1 MSGAYLPGD
10 TRQRIQDLIK
20 DSSITQAELA
30 GIIGL
35 SESAFSRYLKGQTEM
50 LGDGYIIKI
59 AKHFN
64 VSTDFLL
71 GETNIPDRKNY
82 DIEELGISAEAAK
95 LLYTGRLDSRVLNL
109 LLENPHFPQLLALL
123 ARYQKEIVRSGIA
136 AMNQQLTFI
145 NSLLLA
151 QAESVPDSAGA
162 ATQLAADLKGVRMP
176 ATIGNGTFLFGA
188 GSAMTNDFILA
199 GGNLAAETGSS
210 NALGALT
217 VTTNA
222 TLTVEAGGQ
231 LSFASF
237 VAGSGLQPKAV
248 IIDAPLTG
256 DCVRIGTDASGLT
269 AEQRTF
275 FRWKDGTA
283 LHRVRIDGR
292 GYLHPLMLGIVF
304 SVR

>member
-20 DSSITQAELA
+20 DSNITQAELA

-35 SESAFSRYLKGQTEM
+35 SESALSRYLKGQTEM

-71 GETNIPDRKNY
+71 GETDIPDRKNY
-82 DIEELGISAEAAK
+82 DIEELGISVEAAK

-109 LLENPHFPQLLALL
+109 LLENPHFPRLLALL

-145 NSLLLA
+145 NSLLLE

-162 ATQLAADLKGVRMP
+162 ATQLAADLRDVHMPVINADTTAIQNLFMLIVRDIKEQGETIAADSNAVTAQVLQRLREELSKGQDSLDLRRIT
-176 ATIGNGTFLFGA
+176 AEDLTGA
-188 GSAMTNDFILA
+188 VMRAVSIADIPEDALQGLGSAFK
-199 GGNLAAETGSS
+199 
-210 NALGALT
+210 T
-217 VTTNA
+217 VLDEMRNSTHD
-222 TLTVEAGGQ
+222 E
-231 LSFASF
+231 
-237 VAGSGLQPKAV
+237 
-248 IIDAPLTG
+248 
-256 DCVRIGTDASGLT
+256 
-269 AEQRTF
+269 
-275 FRWKDGTA
+275 
-283 LHRVRIDGR
+283 
-292 GYLHPLMLGIVF
+292 
-304 SVR
+304 

>member
-71 GETNIPDRKNY
+71 GETDIPDRKNY

-123 ARYQKEIVRSGIA
+123 ARYQNEIVRSGIA

-162 ATQLAADLKGVRMP
+162 ATQLAADLKDVRTPVINADTTAIQNLFMLIVRDIKEQGE
-176 ATIGNGTFLFGA
+176 TIAADSNAVTAQVLQRLREELSKGQDSLDLRKITAEDLTGA
-188 GSAMTNDFILA
+188 VMRAVSIADIPEDALQGLGSAFK
-199 GGNLAAETGSS
+199 
-210 NALGALT
+210 T
-217 VTTNA
+217 VLDEMRNSTHD
-222 TLTVEAGGQ
+222 E
-231 LSFASF
+231 
-237 VAGSGLQPKAV
+237 
-248 IIDAPLTG
+248 
-256 DCVRIGTDASGLT
+256 
-269 AEQRTF
+269 
-275 FRWKDGTA
+275 
-283 LHRVRIDGR
+283 
-292 GYLHPLMLGIVF
+292 
-304 SVR
+304 

>member
-20 DSSITQAELA
+20 DRSITQAELA

-35 SESAFSRYLKGQTEM
+35 SESALSRYLKGQTEM

-64 VSTDFLL
+64 VSIDFLL

-123 ARYQKEIVRSGIA
+123 ARYQNEIVRSGIA

-162 ATQLAADLKGVRMP
+162 ATQLAADLKDVRMP
-176 ATIGNGTFLFGA
+176 VINADTTAIQNLFMLIVRDIKEQGETIAADSNAVTAQVLQRLREELSKGQDSLDLRKITAEDLTGA
-188 GSAMTNDFILA
+188 VMRAVSIADIPEDALQGLGSAFK
-199 GGNLAAETGSS
+199 
-210 NALGALT
+210 T
-217 VTTNA
+217 VLDEMRNSTHD
-222 TLTVEAGGQ
+222 E
-231 LSFASF
+231 
-237 VAGSGLQPKAV
+237 
-248 IIDAPLTG
+248 
-256 DCVRIGTDASGLT
+256 
-269 AEQRTF
+269 
-275 FRWKDGTA
+275 
-283 LHRVRIDGR
+283 
-292 GYLHPLMLGIVF
+292 
-304 SVR
+304 

>member
-1 MSGAYLPGD
+1 MSGTYLPGD

-20 DSSITQAELA
+20 NSSITQAELA

-35 SESAFSRYLKGQTEM
+35 SESALSRYLKGQTEM

-71 GETNIPDRKNY
+71 GETDIPDRKNY
-82 DIEELGISAEAAK
+82 DIEELGISVEAAK

-145 NSLLLA
+145 NSLLLE

-162 ATQLAADLKGVRMP
+162 ATQLAANLRDVHMPVINADTTAIQNLFMLIVRDIKEQGETIAADSNAVTAQVLQRLREELSKGQDSLDLRKIT
-176 ATIGNGTFLFGA
+176 AEDLTGA
-188 GSAMTNDFILA
+188 VMRAVSIADIPEDALQGLGSAFK
-199 GGNLAAETGSS
+199 
-210 NALGALT
+210 T
-217 VTTNA
+217 VLDEMRNSTHD
-222 TLTVEAGGQ
+222 E
-231 LSFASF
+231 
-237 VAGSGLQPKAV
+237 
-248 IIDAPLTG
+248 
-256 DCVRIGTDASGLT
+256 
-269 AEQRTF
+269 
-275 FRWKDGTA
+275 
-283 LHRVRIDGR
+283 
-292 GYLHPLMLGIVF
+292 
-304 SVR
+304 

>member
-95 LLYTGRLDSRVLNL
+95 LLYTDRLDSRVLNL

-123 ARYQKEIVRSGIA
+123 ARYQNEIVRSGIA

-162 ATQLAADLKGVRMP
+162 ATQLAADLRGVRMP
-176 ATIGNGTFLFGA
+176 VINADTTAIQNLFMLIVRDIKEQGETIAADSNAVTVQVLQRLREELSKGQDSLDLRKITAEDLTGA
-188 GSAMTNDFILA
+188 VMRAVSIADIPEDALQGLGSAFK
-199 GGNLAAETGSS
+199 
-210 NALGALT
+210 T
-217 VTTNA
+217 VLDEMRNSTHD
-222 TLTVEAGGQ
+222 E
-231 LSFASF
+231 
-237 VAGSGLQPKAV
+237 
-248 IIDAPLTG
+248 
-256 DCVRIGTDASGLT
+256 
-269 AEQRTF
+269 
-275 FRWKDGTA
+275 
-283 LHRVRIDGR
+283 
-292 GYLHPLMLGIVF
+292 
-304 SVR
+304 

>member
-35 SESAFSRYLKGQTEM
+35 SESALSRYLKGQTEM

-71 GETNIPDRKNY
+71 GETDIPDRKNY
-82 DIEELGISAEAAK
+82 DIEELGISVEAAK

-123 ARYQKEIVRSGIA
+123 ARYKKEIVRSGIA
-136 AMNQQLTFI
+136 AMNQQRTFI
-145 NSLLLA
+145 NSLLLE

-162 ATQLAADLKGVRMP
+162 ATQLAADLRDVHMPVINADTTAIQNLFMLIVRDIKEQGETIAADSNAVTAQVLQRLREELSKGQDSLDLRRIT
-176 ATIGNGTFLFGA
+176 AEDLTGA
-188 GSAMTNDFILA
+188 VMRAVSIADIPEDALQGLGSAFK
-199 GGNLAAETGSS
+199 
-210 NALGALT
+210 T
-217 VTTNA
+217 VLDEMRNSTHD
-222 TLTVEAGGQ
+222 E
-231 LSFASF
+231 
-237 VAGSGLQPKAV
+237 
-248 IIDAPLTG
+248 
-256 DCVRIGTDASGLT
+256 
-269 AEQRTF
+269 
-275 FRWKDGTA
+275 
-283 LHRVRIDGR
+283 
-292 GYLHPLMLGIVF
+292 
-304 SVR
+304 

>member
-1 MSGAYLPGD
+1 MSGTYLPGD

-59 AKHFN
+59 AKHFK

-71 GETNIPDRKNY
+71 GETDIPDRKNY

-123 ARYQKEIVRSGIA
+123 ARYQNEIVRSGIA

-176 ATIGNGTFLFGA
+176 VINADTTAIQNLFMLIVRDIKEQGETIAADSNAVTAQVLQRLREELSKGQDSLDLRKITAEDLTGA
-188 GSAMTNDFILA
+188 VMRAVSIADIPEDALQGLGSAFK
-199 GGNLAAETGSS
+199 
-210 NALGALT
+210 T
-217 VTTNA
+217 VLDEMRNSTHD
-222 TLTVEAGGQ
+222 E
-231 LSFASF
+231 
-237 VAGSGLQPKAV
+237 
-248 IIDAPLTG
+248 
-256 DCVRIGTDASGLT
+256 
-269 AEQRTF
+269 
-275 FRWKDGTA
+275 
-283 LHRVRIDGR
+283 
-292 GYLHPLMLGIVF
+292 
-304 SVR
+304 